1 MSNHGKENDEA
12 AEIKRLRD
20 EITTLH
26 KENCQN
32 KIFKEKYIDVIG
44 KLSNLNASR
53 SAASNDDMS
62 REAPGISNTINN
74 SEKLIDNAENIL
86 TDVVTSFKLLPPEA
100 QHEVNVI
107 SEEGS
112 SFLQRLKVLE
122 QKCAHT
128 ESNAKYALSKVHEFE
143 QYLKIDQLLVH
154 DLKDFPRDGKGY
166 IKKGRPVSTWQKKI
180 KRAFLI

>member
-1 MSNHGKENDEA
+1 MSNHGKEDDEA

-20 EITTLH
+20 EVTALN

-74 SEKLIDNAENIL
+74 SENLIENAEIIL
-86 TDVVTSFKLLPPEA
+86 TNVVPSFKLLPPEA

-112 SFLQRLKVLE
+112 PFFTKGKSARTKM
-122 QKCAHT
+122 CAHRI
-128 ESNAKYALSKVHEFE
+128 
-143 QYLKIDQLLVH
+143 QC
-154 DLKDFPRDGKGY
+154 
-166 IKKGRPVSTWQKKI
+166 
-180 KRAFLI
+180 